1 MMSSITMKRFHVLLC
16 LLALLGPVGAHAQA
30 LQARSCDAWN
40 TARKANLSSA
50 VQREWLFGY
59 LNGWRD
65 AQLAQKG
72 QDIFQTLPA
81 VESLIEKA
89 NAFCEAHPTAVVNQ
103 SISAL
108 LNGASP

>member
-1 MMSSITMKRFHVLLC
+1 MKTQ
-16 LLALLGPVGAHAQA
+16 LLGMCLAALVYPLGASAQA
-30 LQARSCDAWN
+30 LQARTCEAWN

-65 AQLAQKG
+65 AQLASNG
-72 QDIFQTLPA
+72 PDIFQTMPS

-89 NAFCEAHPTAVVNQ
+89 NAFCEQEPGAQVNKA
-103 SISAL
+103 ISAL
-108 LNGASP
+108 IKP